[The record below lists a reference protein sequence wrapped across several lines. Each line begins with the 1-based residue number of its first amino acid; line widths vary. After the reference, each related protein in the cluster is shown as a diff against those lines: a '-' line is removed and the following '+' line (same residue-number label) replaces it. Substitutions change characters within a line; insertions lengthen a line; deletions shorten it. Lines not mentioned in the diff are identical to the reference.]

1 MNLFL
6 IWLLSV
12 VVFTV
17 LDLFWLI
24 KVAPKLYRANIG
36 HLMAEKVNLVGASLF
51 YVIYHVGLV
60 AFVLVSY
67 QDNLLM
73 GTLMGGLYGLVTYAT
88 YDLTNLA
95 TLTKWPVKITIIDLV
110 WGTLLT
116 STSTLV
122 TLLLIGVLGL

>member
-1 MNLFL
+1 MNVFF

-36 HLMAEKVNLVGASLF
+36 HLMSDKVNKIGGLLF
-51 YVIYHVGLV
+51 YIIYHVGLV
-60 AFVLVSY
+60 AFVLLTY
-67 QDNLLM
+67 RDNLLLS
-73 GTLMGGLYGLVTYAT
+73 TLMGGLYGLVTYAT

-95 TLTKWPVKITIIDLV
+95 TLKNWPVKITIIDLV
-110 WGTLLT
+110 WGTFLT
-116 STSTLV
+116 SVSTLV
-122 TLLLIGVLGL
+122 TLLLMGALGL

>member
-1 MNLFL
+1 MNVFF

-36 HLMAEKVNLVGASLF
+36 HLMSDKVNKIGALLF
-51 YVIYHVGLV
+51 YIIYHIGLV
-60 AFVLVSY
+60 AFVLLTY
-67 QDNLLM
+67 RDNLLM

-95 TLTKWPVKITIIDLV
+95 TLKNWPVKITIIDLV
-110 WGTLLT
+110 WGTFLT
-116 STSTLV
+116 SVSTLV
-122 TLLLIGVLGL
+122 TLLLMGVLGL